1 MTVREVVE
9 QVKKDLGEINVP
21 VAQLQSIG
29 FPIARAIEGL
39 DAVIQAWDEEDKQNR
54 EKQKAQEKP
63 NPDEPTFTFDVIPED
78 DALVEAQNN
87 G

>member
-9 QVKKDLGEINVP
+9 LVRNDLGNISVP
-21 VAQLQSIG
+21 VSQMTTIG
-29 FPIARAIEGL
+29 VPIARAIDGL
-39 DAVIQAWDEEDKQNR
+39 NAVIQAWDEEDKQNR
-54 EKQKAQEKP
+54 EKQETQEQS

>member
-1 MTVREVVE
+1 MTVREVIE

-21 VAQLQSIG
+21 VAQMQSIG

-39 DAVIQAWDEEDKQNR
+39 DAVIQAWDDEDKQNR
-54 EKQKAQEKP
+54 EKQETQEQS
-63 NPDEPTFTFDVIPED
+63 NRDEPKISFEVIPED